1 MNDQERQINEAAK
14 FVPMKWEGPDG
25 SYDTP
30 YTKPH
35 MEVGGVQIYG
45 YREDGVLH
53 VSLDYDGAQKE
64 VTTGDDARVL
74 TKVSASGD
82 LVWDSE
88 AHVQARDTA
97 VVAVFDRPQT
107 ASVILGVFENDEKAQ
122 AACQEYHN
130 DEIADEPTALVWNE
144 DSATIVNDR
153 RMITGI
159 YWVRMAEMNNL
170 AVM

>member
-14 FVPMKWEGPDG
+14 FLPMEWEGPDG
-25 SYDTP
+25 SYDRP

-35 MEVGGVQIYG
+35 MEVDGVQIYG

-53 VSLDYDGAQKE
+53 VSLDYDGAQNAVPTE
-64 VTTGDDARVL
+64 
-74 TKVSASGD
+74 VSASGL
-82 LVWDSE
+82 LVWDSD
-88 AHVQARDTA
+88 ADVQAAA
-97 VVAVFDRPQT
+97 VVATFDRPQT

-130 DEIADEPTALVWNE
+130 DEIADEPTALVWDG

-159 YWVRMAEMNNL
+159 YWVRMAEMNKL